1 MCLYIYDLLFTR
13 KTKKK
18 QKKWLPR
25 VPGHLALGEGYIKK
39 KGRGLPRVPV
49 HLALGEGYFFKKNK
63 GGFPECLGMGTRGRG
78 FEKK

>member
-1 MCLYIYDLLFTR
+1 MCLYIYDLLSTR

-25 VPGHLALGEGYIKK
+25 VPGHLALGEDYIKK

-49 HLALGEGYFFKKNK
+49 HLALGEGFLKKTK
-63 GGFPECLGMGTRGRG
+63 GASPSAWAWALG
-78 FEKK
+78 EEVLKKK